1 MADLCAELRAKC
13 TDDLHRK
20 FHTFALASGKE
31 GAEVRAFPG
40 RTSFELALATD
51 LDRYMLARRLP
62 ECETGRAVKRGEP
75 KRCSVTG
82 KLAMTWYAA

>member
-31 GAEVRAFPG
+31 GAEVLRG
-40 RTSFELALATD
+40 LVSEWV
-51 LDRYMLARRLP
+51 AREEHAHTMRCRLLRS
-62 ECETGRAVKRGEP
+62 EVLGGDGSGSA
-75 KRCSVTG
+75 S
-82 KLAMTWYAA
+82 A